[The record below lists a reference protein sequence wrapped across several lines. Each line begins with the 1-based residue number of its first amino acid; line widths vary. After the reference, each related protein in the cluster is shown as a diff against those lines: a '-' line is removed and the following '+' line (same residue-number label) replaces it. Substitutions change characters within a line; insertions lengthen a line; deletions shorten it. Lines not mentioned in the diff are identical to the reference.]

1 MTNLDDLILTYGNS
15 PNFVT
20 REGKLRGNST
30 YLVTVTGV
38 TSRGHSSSATFSF
51 VINTPPSGGTCKVDK
66 PEGKAWET
74 NFVFTCTGW
83 HDEDLPLTY
92 KFRYNSSDGIEM
104 VFMSGTSHEATGKLP
119 VGDASENYKLQVCVL
134 VIDALGSSVDIWISV
149 RVSMRNMKP
158 KIGTGS
164 NIRSC
169 AFRLRDDKEIFS
181 LKET

>member
-1 MTNLDDLILTYGNS
+1 MKFRNTHNEDWQEVTNLDDLILTYGNS
-15 PNFVT
+15 PNLVT
-20 REGKLRGNST
+20 RQGKLRGNST

-38 TSRGHSSSATFSF
+38 TSKGHSSFATFSF
-51 VINTPPSGGTCKVDK
+51 VTNTPPTGGTCKVDK

-119 VGDASENYKLQVCVL
+119 VGDPSENYKLQVCVL

-149 RVSMRNMKP
+149 RVSMRN
-158 KIGTGS
+158 IGTGS

-169 AFRLRDDKEIFS
+169 AFRFER
-181 LKET
+181 